1 MRLTTIDTIAPTSR
15 SSSRYLE
22 SQPRLLIELD
32 GLFRRRPDPPPML
45 DVLQITQLHDQATL
59 RWHHDPSWPGPHTEG
74 PIPAPG
80 PLLEIALAHHRANF
94 DLWHEE
100 DTAREPEASDA
111 RIAAVKRAIDVF
123 NQTRND
129 LVEAMDRALLGGAG
143 PQNPAAPLHSE
154 SPGLILDRLS
164 ILALKIYH
172 TAEETHRATATEAHR
187 RKNLDR
193 LALLEEQRSDLATCL
208 QALWN
213 EVLDGKRRFKLY
225 RQMKMYNDPDLNPL
239 VYAHKLAGKPG

>member
-1 MRLTTIDTIAPTSR
+1 MPLASASVPPAPTF
-15 SSSRYLE
+15 
-22 SQPRLLIELD
+22 LLD
-32 GLFRRRPDPPPML
+32 AP
-45 DVLQITQLHDQATL
+45 QITHIHDEATL
-59 RWHHDPSWPGPHTEG
+59 RWHQDN
-74 PIPAPG
+74 PAPD
-80 PLLEIALAHHRANF
+80 PTPPSTHPFLEAILAHHRANF

-193 LALLEEQRSDLATCL
+193 LALLEEQRTDLAACL
-208 QALWN
+208 DALWSD
-213 EVLDGKRRFKLY
+213 VLSGKRRFKLY
-225 RQMKMYNDPDLNPL
+225 RQMKMYNDPDLNPM
-239 VYAHKLAGKPG
+239 VYAHKLAGKPS